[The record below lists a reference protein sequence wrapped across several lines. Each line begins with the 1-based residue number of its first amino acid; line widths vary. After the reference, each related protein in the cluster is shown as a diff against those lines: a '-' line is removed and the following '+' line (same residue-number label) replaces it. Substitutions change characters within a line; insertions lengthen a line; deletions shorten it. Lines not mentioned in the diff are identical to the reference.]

1 MFIRILI
8 SILFLN
14 FATIAYSANL
24 LRLPTAEK
32 IEKLCVPIVMSTDH
46 EVHWFYYKHIEY
58 FSETGVM
65 VRYGQGLDKQNFIT
79 REQIEN
85 YFEAVEKYHKLVE
98 EQL

>member
-24 LRLPTAEK
+24 LRLPTAEQ

-46 EVHWFYYKHIEY
+46 DVHYFYYKHVIRFDEAGI
-58 FSETGVM
+58 S
-65 VRYGQGLDKQNFIT
+65 VRYGRHLEKATFIP

-85 YFEAVEKYHKLVE
+85 YFEALEKYNKLVQ
-98 EQL
+98 EQP